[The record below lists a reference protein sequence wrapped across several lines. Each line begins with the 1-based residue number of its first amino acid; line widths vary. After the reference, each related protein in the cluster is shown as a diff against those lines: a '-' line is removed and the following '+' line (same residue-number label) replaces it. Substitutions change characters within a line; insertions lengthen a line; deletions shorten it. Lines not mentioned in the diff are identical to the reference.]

1 MIRAALVAATLL
13 VVAACNGGSGG
24 TTATSAPTTQAPT
37 TTSSPQATT
46 VPVDTA
52 TTSTTTTT
60 TTTTVPGFDLIEVDL
75 TAPGD
80 DPGRVPVELGHTVRL
95 VITADTTDEVHLHG
109 YDIKASV
116 APGSPAVLDFVAD
129 IPGIFDVELEGTGQ
143 EIMQLQVAP

>member
-24 TTATSAPTTQAPT
+24 TTATPAPTTQPPT

-46 VPVDTA
+46 APAETA

-60 TTTTVPGFDLIEVDL
+60 VVPDFDLIEVDL

-80 DPGRVPVELGHTVRL
+80 DPGRVPMELGHTVRL

>member
-24 TTATSAPTTQAPT
+24 TTADPALTTRAPT
-37 TTSSPQATT
+37 TTSRPQATT
-46 VPVDTA
+46 VPADTA
-52 TTSTTTTT
+52 TTSTTTT

>member
-24 TTATSAPTTQAPT
+24 TTATPAPTTQPLT

-46 VPVDTA
+46 APADTP
-52 TTSTTTTT
+52 TTSTTATTT
-60 TTTTVPGFDLIEVDL
+60 TISDFDLIEVDL

>member
-1 MIRAALVAATLL
+1 MIRAALVAVTLL

-24 TTATSAPTTQAPT
+24 TTADPALTTRAPT
-37 TTSSPQATT
+37 TTSRPQATT
-46 VPVDTA
+46 VPADTA
-52 TTSTTTTT
+52 TTSTTTT

>member
-24 TTATSAPTTQAPT
+24 TTATPAPTTQPLT

-46 VPVDTA
+46 APADTA
-52 TTSTTTTT
+52 TTSATTA
-60 TTTTVPGFDLIEVDL
+60 TTTVVPDFDLIEVDL

-116 APGSPAVLDFVAD
+116 APGSPAVLEFVAD

>member
-24 TTATSAPTTQAPT
+24 TTATPAPTTQPPT

-46 VPVDTA
+46 APAETA

-60 TTTTVPGFDLIEVDL
+60 VVPDFDLIEVDL

>member
-13 VVAACNGGSGG
+13 IVAACNGGSGG
-24 TTATSAPTTQAPT
+24 TTATPAPTTQPPT

-46 VPVDTA
+46 APAETA

-60 TTTTVPGFDLIEVDL
+60 VVPDFDLIEVDL